1 MRTIRIGSGA
11 GYSGDRIEPAV
22 ELAEKGDIQYLVFEC
37 LGERTVALA
46 QQARMKNPDSGYDPL
61 LEERMRAVLPVCAS
75 QGIRI
80 VTNMGAANPLAAA
93 RKTAEIARSLGL
105 SSLKIA
111 AIVGDD
117 VLDACKERDLP
128 IMEFDGTIK
137 QLGNRLLSA
146 NAYLGA
152 EPIAEALSAGADIVI
167 TGRASDPALFLAPM
181 IHAFGWAMDDWNLLG
196 QGTVAGH
203 LLECA
208 GQITGGYF
216 ADPGYKDIPDLARL
230 GFPIGEVG
238 EDGGL
243 VITKVKGSGGAVTA
257 QTCKEQLL
265 YEVHDP
271 TQYIQPDVVADFSQV
286 KVEEI
291 APNRV
296 RVSGGRGTKR
306 TGTLKVSVG
315 YVDSYIGEGQ
325 ISYAGPGALAR
336 GRLALEIV
344 RERLK
349 LTGVA
354 ASELWFELIGVDSL
368 HGANLAAKANEPY
381 EVRVRVT
388 GRTENLREAVRIGNE
403 VETLYT
409 NGPAAGGGA
418 VGVERFDLVAD
429 SDSFAQIFGA
439 AGDAHADLVRLAGA
453 RGDLSPVQRVDA
465 DQLEPPV
472 AGGDAGEFQPLA
484 NDFQRQPPPR
494 QCAGAGIGN
503 LALADIAVDVANRDL
518 QRAGTFCSPSAAD
531 PHAVRR
537 DLLDLHL
544 RKIRDHVG
552 LDILRGIVHLVEQL
566 LLAGLRR
573 HRAAGAFDLGDDQAA
588 VFADFAD
595 RKAEPREIGNVLVA
609 GVGEVAAGDLAGA
622 FKQMSGDGALPQQVP
637 VIHRP
642 AEGVNHRRQKQR
654 GIGGAPG
661 DHDIGAAG
669 ERLRDRL
676 GAEIGIG
683 RQ

>member
-1 MRTIRIGSGA
+1 MRTMRIGSGA

-46 QQARMKNPDSGYDPL
+46 QQARMKNPESGFDPL
-61 LEERMRAVLPVCAS
+61 LEERMRAVLPLCAAK
-75 QGIRI
+75 GIKI
-80 VTNMGAANPLAAA
+80 VTNLGAANPEGAAK
-93 RKTAEIARSLGL
+93 KTAEIARSLGL

-111 AIVGDD
+111 AVVGDD
-117 VLDACKERDLP
+117 VLDACTQGDLP

-152 EPIAEALSAGADIVI
+152 EPMAEALRGGADVVI

-216 ADPGYKDIPDLARL
+216 ADPPYKDIPDLARL

-238 EDGGL
+238 EDGSL
-243 VITKVKGSGGAVTA
+243 VITKVQGSGGAVTA

-271 TQYIQPDVVADFSQV
+271 RQYIQPDVVADFSQV
-286 KVEEI
+286 SLEEI
-291 APNRV
+291 APDRV
-296 RVSGGRGTKR
+296 RVSGGRGSKR

-315 YVDSYIGEGQ
+315 YVDSFIGEGQ

-354 ASELWFELIGVDSL
+354 ASELRFELIGVDSL
-368 HGANLAAKANEPY
+368 HGAQVSARAQESYKGPY

-388 GRTENLREAVRIGNE
+388 GRTESLCEAVRIGNE

-418 VGVERFDLVAD
+418 WKSARDVVA
-429 SDSFAQIFGA
+429 
-439 AGDAHADLVRLAGA
+439 
-453 RGDLSPVQRVDA
+453 
-465 DQLEPPV
+465 V
-472 AGGDAGEFQPLA
+472 AS
-484 NDFQRQPPPR
+484 
-494 QCAGAGIGN
+494 
-503 LALADIAVDVANRDL
+503 V
-518 QRAGTFCSPSAAD
+518 
-531 PHAVRR
+531 
-537 DLLDLHL
+537 LL
-544 RKIRDHVG
+544 
-552 LDILRGIVHLVEQL
+552 
-566 LLAGLRR
+566 
-573 HRAAGAFDLGDDQAA
+573 
-588 VFADFAD
+588 
-595 RKAEPREIGNVLVA
+595 PRE
-609 GVGEVAAGDLAGA
+609 LA
-622 FKQMSGDGALPQQVP
+622 KPQV
-637 VIHRP
+637 RFF
-642 AEGVNHRRQKQR
+642 GS
-654 GIGGAPG
+654 
-661 DHDIGAAG
+661 
-669 ERLRDRL
+669 LT
-676 GAEIGIG
+676 
-683 RQ
+683 

>member
-1 MRTIRIGSGA
+1 VRTIRIGSGA
-11 GYSGDRIEPAV
+11 GYSGDRIEPAI
-22 ELAEKGDIQYLVFEC
+22 ELAEKGDIHYLVFEC

-46 QQARMKNPDSGYDPL
+46 QQARMKNPDRGYDPL
-61 LEERMRAVLPVCAS
+61 LEERMRAVLPLCAAK
-75 QGIRI
+75 GIKI
-80 VTNMGAANPLAAA
+80 VTNIGAANPEAAA
-93 RKTAEIARSLGL
+93 RKTADIAKSLGL
-105 SSLKIA
+105 SALKVA

-117 VLDACKERDLP
+117 VLDACKNGDLP
-128 IMEFDGTIK
+128 VMEFDGTIR

-152 EPIAEALSAGADIVI
+152 EPMAQALAAGADVVI

-216 ADPGYKDIPDLARL
+216 ADPGYKDVPDLARL

-238 EDGGL
+238 EDGSL
-243 VITKVKGSGGAVTA
+243 VVTKVAGSGGAVTA

-271 TQYIQPDVVADFSQV
+271 TKYFQPDVVADFSQV

-291 APNRV
+291 GPDRV

-306 TGTLKVSVG
+306 TDTLKVSVG

-349 LTGVA
+349 LTNVA
-354 ASELWFELIGVDSL
+354 ASELRFELVGVDSL
-368 HGANLAAKANEPY
+368 HGPEVSAHAGEPY
-381 EVRVRVT
+381 EVRVRVS

-418 VGVERFDLVAD
+418 WKSARDVVA
-429 SDSFAQIFGA
+429 
-439 AGDAHADLVRLAGA
+439 
-453 RGDLSPVQRVDA
+453 
-465 DQLEPPV
+465 V
-472 AGGDAGEFQPLA
+472 AS
-484 NDFQRQPPPR
+484 
-494 QCAGAGIGN
+494 
-503 LALADIAVDVANRDL
+503 V
-518 QRAGTFCSPSAAD
+518 
-531 PHAVRR
+531 
-537 DLLDLHL
+537 LL
-544 RKIRDHVG
+544 
-552 LDILRGIVHLVEQL
+552 
-566 LLAGLRR
+566 
-573 HRAAGAFDLGDDQAA
+573 
-588 VFADFAD
+588 
-595 RKAEPREIGNVLVA
+595 PRELAKPQVRF
-609 GVGEVAAGDLAGA
+609 VGA
-622 FKQMSGDGALPQQVP
+622 
-637 VIHRP
+637 
-642 AEGVNHRRQKQR
+642 
-654 GIGGAPG
+654 
-661 DHDIGAAG
+661 
-669 ERLRDRL
+669 
-676 GAEIGIG
+676 
-683 RQ
+683 

>member
-1 MRTIRIGSGA
+1 MPAISRARVFAVASRGTCSRSRGDDVRTIRIGSGA

-46 QQARMKNPDSGYDPL
+46 QQARMKNPDGGYDPL
-61 LEERMRAVLPVCAS
+61 LEERMRAVLPLCAAR
-75 QGIRI
+75 GIKI
-80 VTNMGAANPLAAA
+80 VTNMGAANPVAAA

-105 SSLKIA
+105 SSLRIA
-111 AIVGDD
+111 AVTGDD
-117 VLDACKERDLP
+117 VLDACKDGDLP

-152 EPIAEALSAGADIVI
+152 EPMAAALTGGADIVI

-238 EDGGL
+238 EDGSL
-243 VITKVKGSGGAVTA
+243 VITKVEGSGGAVTA

-271 TQYIQPDVVADFSQV
+271 RQYLQPDVVADFSQV
-286 KVEEI
+286 SVEEI
-291 APNRV
+291 APDRV
-296 RVSGGRGTKR
+296 RISGGQGTQR

-315 YVDSYIGEGQ
+315 YVDSFIGEGQ

-349 LTGVA
+349 LTGVQS
-354 ASELWFELIGVDSL
+354 SELRFDLIGVDSL
-368 HGANLAAKANEPY
+368 HGAEVSARANEPY
-381 EVRVRVT
+381 EVRVRVA
-388 GRTENLREAVRIGNE
+388 GRTESLREAVRIGNE

-409 NGPAAGGGA
+409 NGPAAGGGVTKSARDVVA
-418 VGVERFDLVAD
+418 VASVL
-429 SDSFAQIFGA
+429 
-439 AGDAHADLVRLAGA
+439 L
-453 RGDLSPVQRVDA
+453 P
-465 DQLEPPV
+465 
-472 AGGDAGEFQPLA
+472 
-484 NDFQRQPPPR
+484 
-494 QCAGAGIGN
+494 
-503 LALADIAVDVANRDL
+503 RDL
-518 QRAGTFCSPSAAD
+518 AKPS
-531 PHAVRR
+531 VRFM
-537 DLLDLHL
+537 
-544 RKIRDHVG
+544 
-552 LDILRGIVHLVEQL
+552 EAQ
-566 LLAGLRR
+566 
-573 HRAAGAFDLGDDQAA
+573 
-588 VFADFAD
+588 
-595 RKAEPREIGNVLVA
+595 
-609 GVGEVAAGDLAGA
+609 
-622 FKQMSGDGALPQQVP
+622 
-637 VIHRP
+637 
-642 AEGVNHRRQKQR
+642 
-654 GIGGAPG
+654 
-661 DHDIGAAG
+661 
-669 ERLRDRL
+669 
-676 GAEIGIG
+676 
-683 RQ
+683 

>member
-22 ELAEKGDIQYLVFEC
+22 ELADKGDIQYLVFEC

-46 QQARMKNPDSGYDPL
+46 QQARMKNPDGGYDPL
-61 LEERMRAVLPVCAS
+61 LEERMRAVLPVCAAK
-75 QGIRI
+75 GIKI
-80 VTNMGAANPLAAA
+80 VTNMGAANPAAAA
-93 RKTAEIARSLGL
+93 RKTAEIAKSLGL

-111 AIVGDD
+111 AVIGDD
-117 VLDACKERDLP
+117 VLDACKDGDLR

-152 EPIAEALSAGADIVI
+152 EPMAKALSGGADIVI

-216 ADPGYKDIPDLARL
+216 ADPGYKEIPDLARL

-238 EDGGL
+238 EDGSL
-243 VITKVKGSGGAVTA
+243 VITKVEGSGGAVTA

-291 APNRV
+291 ARNRV
-296 RVSGGRGTKR
+296 RVSGGRGTRR
-306 TGTLKVSVG
+306 TDTLKVSVG
-315 YVDSYIGEGQ
+315 YVDSFIGEGQ

-354 ASELWFELIGVDSL
+354 ASELRFELIGVDSL
-368 HGANLAAKANEPY
+368 HGANLAARANEPY

-418 VGVERFDLVAD
+418 FKSALDVVA
-429 SDSFAQIFGA
+429 
-439 AGDAHADLVRLAGA
+439 
-453 RGDLSPVQRVDA
+453 
-465 DQLEPPV
+465 V
-472 AGGDAGEFQPLA
+472 AS
-484 NDFQRQPPPR
+484 
-494 QCAGAGIGN
+494 
-503 LALADIAVDVANRDL
+503 V
-518 QRAGTFCSPSAAD
+518 
-531 PHAVRR
+531 
-537 DLLDLHL
+537 LL
-544 RKIRDHVG
+544 
-552 LDILRGIVHLVEQL
+552 
-566 LLAGLRR
+566 
-573 HRAAGAFDLGDDQAA
+573 
-588 VFADFAD
+588 
-595 RKAEPREIGNVLVA
+595 PRELAKPQVQF
-609 GVGEVAAGDLAGA
+609 VGA
-622 FKQMSGDGALPQQVP
+622 
-637 VIHRP
+637 
-642 AEGVNHRRQKQR
+642 
-654 GIGGAPG
+654 
-661 DHDIGAAG
+661 
-669 ERLRDRL
+669 
-676 GAEIGIG
+676 
-683 RQ
+683 

>member
-1 MRTIRIGSGA
+1 MRKRGRTAAAGNRRWRRRRSAAGAVRRPGCRPRNAGSPASVSVSRAQLRLCRQILPGSGRGPACSNLDATFDYPASTVQLRCRMGAFPHRSRACMPAIFRARVFAIVRSESDVRTIRIGSGA

-22 ELAEKGDIQYLVFEC
+22 ELAEKGEIQYLVFEC

-46 QQARMKNPDSGYDPL
+46 QQARMKNPEGGYDPL
-61 LEERMRAVLPVCAS
+61 LEERMRAVLPLCAAK
-75 QGIRI
+75 GIKI
-80 VTNMGAANPLAAA
+80 VTNMGAANPEAAA
-93 RKTAEIARSLGL
+93 RKTAEIAKSLGL
-105 SSLKIA
+105 ASLKIA

-128 IMEFDGTIK
+128 IMEFDGTVK

-152 EPIAEALSAGADIVI
+152 EPIADALTGGADIVI

-216 ADPGYKDIPDLARL
+216 ADPGYKDIRDLARL

-238 EDGGL
+238 EDGSL
-243 VITKVKGSGGAVTA
+243 VITKVASSGGAVTA

-271 TQYIQPDVVADFSQV
+271 KRYIQPDVVADFSQV

-291 APNRV
+291 APDRV
-296 RVSGGRGTKR
+296 RVSGGRGAKR

-315 YVDSYIGEGQ
+315 YVDSFIGEGQ

-336 GRLALEIV
+336 GRLALDIV

-354 ASELWFELIGVDSL
+354 SSELRFELVGVESL
-368 HGANLAAKANEPY
+368 HGAEVSARAMPNEPY
-381 EVRVRVT
+381 EVRVRVA
-388 GRTENLREAVRIGNE
+388 GRTENLREAIRIGNE

-418 VGVERFDLVAD
+418 WKSARDVVA
-429 SDSFAQIFGA
+429 
-439 AGDAHADLVRLAGA
+439 
-453 RGDLSPVQRVDA
+453 
-465 DQLEPPV
+465 V
-472 AGGDAGEFQPLA
+472 AS
-484 NDFQRQPPPR
+484 
-494 QCAGAGIGN
+494 
-503 LALADIAVDVANRDL
+503 V
-518 QRAGTFCSPSAAD
+518 
-531 PHAVRR
+531 
-537 DLLDLHL
+537 LL
-544 RKIRDHVG
+544 
-552 LDILRGIVHLVEQL
+552 
-566 LLAGLRR
+566 
-573 HRAAGAFDLGDDQAA
+573 
-588 VFADFAD
+588 
-595 RKAEPREIGNVLVA
+595 PRELAKPSIQF
-609 GVGEVAAGDLAGA
+609 VGRE
-622 FKQMSGDGALPQQVP
+622 
-637 VIHRP
+637 
-642 AEGVNHRRQKQR
+642 
-654 GIGGAPG
+654 
-661 DHDIGAAG
+661 
-669 ERLRDRL
+669 
-676 GAEIGIG
+676 
-683 RQ
+683 

>member
-1 MRTIRIGSGA
+1 MAMLRGRQRGRTIRIGSGA

-46 QQARMKNPDSGYDPL
+46 QQARMKDPDSGYDPL
-61 LEERMRAVLPVCAS
+61 LEERMRAVLPVCAAK
-75 QGIRI
+75 GIKI
-80 VTNMGAANPLAAA
+80 VTNMGAANPVTAAH
-93 RKTAEIARSLGL
+93 KTAEIARSLGL
-105 SSLKIA
+105 ASPKIA
-111 AIVGDD
+111 AVIGDD
-117 VLDACKERDLP
+117 VLDACKDGDLK
-128 IMEFDGTIK
+128 IMEFDGTIR

-152 EPIAEALSAGADIVI
+152 EPMARALAAGADIVI

-216 ADPGYKDIPDLARL
+216 ADPGYKDIAGLARL

-238 EDGGL
+238 ADGSL
-243 VITKVKGSGGAVTA
+243 VITKVAGSGGAVTA

-271 TQYIQPDVVADFSQV
+271 TRYIQPDVVADFSQA
-286 KVEEI
+286 KVE
-291 APNRV
+291 AVAAARG

-354 ASELWFELIGVDSL
+354 ASELRFELVGGGSL
-368 HGANLAAKANEPY
+368 HGAEISARANEPY
-381 EVRVRVT
+381 EVRVRVA
-388 GRTENLREAVRIGNE
+388 GRTENLREATRIGNE

-418 VGVERFDLVAD
+418 FKSARDVVA
-429 SDSFAQIFGA
+429 
-439 AGDAHADLVRLAGA
+439 
-453 RGDLSPVQRVDA
+453 
-465 DQLEPPV
+465 V
-472 AGGDAGEFQPLA
+472 AS
-484 NDFQRQPPPR
+484 
-494 QCAGAGIGN
+494 
-503 LALADIAVDVANRDL
+503 V
-518 QRAGTFCSPSAAD
+518 
-531 PHAVRR
+531 
-537 DLLDLHL
+537 
-544 RKIRDHVG
+544 
-552 LDILRGIVHLVEQL
+552 
-566 LLAGLRR
+566 LLA
-573 HRAAGAFDLGDDQAA
+573 
-588 VFADFAD
+588 
-595 RKAEPREIGNVLVA
+595 RE
-609 GVGEVAAGDLAGA
+609 LAR
-622 FKQMSGDGALPQQVP
+622 PQVRF
-637 VIHRP
+637 VE
-642 AEGVNHRRQKQR
+642 A
-654 GIGGAPG
+654 
-661 DHDIGAAG
+661 
-669 ERLRDRL
+669 
-676 GAEIGIG
+676 
-683 RQ
+683 